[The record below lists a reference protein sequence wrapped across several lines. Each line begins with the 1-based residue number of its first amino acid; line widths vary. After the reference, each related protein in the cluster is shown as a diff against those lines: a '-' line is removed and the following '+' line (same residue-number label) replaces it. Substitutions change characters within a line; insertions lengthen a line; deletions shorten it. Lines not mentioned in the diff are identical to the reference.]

1 MQFLSFGLVS
11 SVAIAI
17 VLIVVLTKAVK
28 FVPQNRAF
36 VVERFG
42 KYTRTLEAGL
52 NFLNPFFDRVA
63 YNRTL
68 KEQAFDVPSQAAI
81 TRDNISLIVDGV
93 LYLKVLD
100 PYKASYGVDDYVY
113 AVTQLAQTTMRRS
126 VKLNSTKPSKS
137 VKR

>member
-1 MQFLSFGLVS
+1 MQFLSFGLIS
-11 SVAIAI
+11 SVAIAL

-68 KEQAFDVPSQAAI
+68 KEQAVDVPSQAAI
-81 TRDNISLIVDGV
+81 TRDNICL
-93 LYLKVLD
+93 LYT
-100 PYKASYGVDDYVY
+100 S
-113 AVTQLAQTTMRRS
+113 
-126 VKLNSTKPSKS
+126 PSPRDAIPS
-137 VKR
+137 RMPSSA

>member
-1 MQFLSFGLVS
+1 MSVSFMLFVW
-11 SVAIAI
+11 VAIASIAI
-17 VLIVVLTKAVK
+17 VILFKSVK

-42 KYTRTLEAGL
+42 KYTKTLEAGL

-100 PYKASYGVDDYVY
+100 P
-113 AVTQLAQTTMRRS
+113 
-126 VKLNSTKPSKS
+126 TKPPMVWMITFMPSPS
-137 VKR
+137 LPRPPCEAGSARST

>member
-52 NFLNPFFDRVA
+52 NFLNPF
-63 YNRTL
+63 L
-68 KEQAFDVPSQAAI
+68 I
-81 TRDNISLIVDGV
+81 GSLITE
-93 LYLKVLD
+93 
-100 PYKASYGVDDYVY
+100 P
-113 AVTQLAQTTMRRS
+113 
-126 VKLNSTKPSKS
+126 
-137 VKR
+137 